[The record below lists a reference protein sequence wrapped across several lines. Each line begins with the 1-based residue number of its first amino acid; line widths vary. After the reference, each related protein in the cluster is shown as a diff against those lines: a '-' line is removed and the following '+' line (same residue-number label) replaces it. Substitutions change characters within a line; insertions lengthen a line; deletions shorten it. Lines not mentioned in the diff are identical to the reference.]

1 MDVQTRLVNY
11 YWRNMGEW
19 IPLFSM
25 QKVIERSGVRK
36 VGFHLAIL
44 LGIILLLTLLSYLD
58 QLGWDLPT
66 QNPTSSTPVSF
77 LFLLAQTATG
87 VILFLSPPV
96 YLTVYWLI
104 PSLLLQKR
112 YLFLALG
119 ILGIV
124 LAWGSFVSY
133 FEPWTDEHWF
143 GMAAIPKQFPEGIA
157 VVSVI
162 LLLTFLINLSYRWFV
177 QIANI
182 RKMENDQLNKE
193 LSLLRNQINPHFFFN
208 TLNNLYALSLEQS
221 EETPNVILKLSEMM
235 RYAIYE
241 CKEPLVPITSEV
253 KYLESYIALQQI
265 RQHDGTIEFN
275 HSIANSSAMIAPM
288 VLIVFVENA
297 YKHGL
302 ESMSEGS
309 FVKINLEVDEG
320 EIRFGILNNFRASEP
335 AQPGGVG
342 LENVKRRLD
351 LIYKDKFQLDIE
363 QGEDFYEVSLN
374 IQR

>member
-1 MDVQTRLVNY
+1 
-11 YWRNMGEW
+11 
-19 IPLFSM
+19 M
-25 QKVIERSGVRK
+25 QKGIERPWVRIA
-36 VGFHLAIL
+36 GIH
-44 LGIILLLTLLSYLD
+44 LGIILGVILLLTLISYLD
-58 QLGWDLPT
+58 QLGWNTLPI
-66 QNPTSSTPVSF
+66 NSTSGYQPVSF
-77 LFLLAQTATG
+77 LYLFAQTSTG

-96 YLTVYWLI
+96 YMGVYWLI
-104 PSLLLQKR
+104 PSFLLRKK
-112 YLFLALG
+112 YLFLAIG
-119 ILGIV
+119 ILAIV
-124 LAWGSFVSY
+124 LIWGGFVSY

-143 GMAAIPKQFPEGIA
+143 GMAASPKLLEEGIA

-177 QIANI
+177 QMANI

-221 EETPNVILKLSEMM
+221 ADTPNVILKLSEMM

-265 RQHDGTIEFN
+265 RQHDGTIEFE
-275 HSIANSSAMIAPM
+275 HSVANSSAMIAPM
-288 VLIVFVENA
+288 ILIVFVENA

-309 FVKINLEVDEG
+309 FVKMNLVVIEE
-320 EIRFGILNNFRASEP
+320 EIRFEILNNFRASEP
-335 AQPGGVG
+335 GQPGGLG
-342 LENVKRRLD
+342 LENVNRRLD

-363 QGEDFYEVSLN
+363 QGEDFYEVSLR